1 MQNLHK
7 RTDGT
12 LIMHKDVHNAYGL
25 MLHKTTREAIL
36 ARNKNVTRPFVLT
49 RSYFLGGQKFG
60 AHWTGDNWQNFEEM
74 QGAINMLVSSGLAG
88 FFFGGAD
95 IPGFS
100 SDWYTKSYEDKVVA
114 AAFTKSFF

>member
-1 MQNLHK
+1 
-7 RTDGT
+7 
-12 LIMHKDVHNAYGL
+12 
-25 MLHKTTREAIL
+25 
-36 ARNKNVTRPFVLT
+36 
-49 RSYFLGGQKFG
+49 
-60 AHWTGDNWQNFEEM
+60 M
-74 QGAINMLVSSGLAG
+74 QGAINLLVSSGLAG